1 MGFFFTLCHHA
12 FFSLPKKMVQV
23 LWNGQC
29 LEALL
34 QLLSEQSAG
43 ADGESQLAFRTSMH
57 RQVREWITHAFLL
70 APSTTQGLLQVCY
83 WSMSHRSLDSSLA
96 IEQDMDVS

>member
-1 MGFFFTLCHHA
+1 VGFFFTLCHDA

-34 QLLSEQSAG
+34 QLLSEQSAV

-57 RQVREWITHAFLL
+57 QQVREWITHAFLL

-83 WSMSHRSLDSSLA
+83 WSMS
-96 IEQDMDVS
+96 QVS